1 MKTDQ
6 RKAEEEEKW
15 RENKATAKMG
25 DCVKTDQR
33 KAEEEEKWRENKATA
48 KMGGLCEDR
57 SKKGRGGRKVER
69 KQGYS

>member
-6 RKAEEEEKW
+6 RKAEEEKW

-33 KAEEEEKWRENKATA
+33 KAEEEKWRENKATA

-57 SKKGRGGRKVER
+57 
-69 KQGYS
+69 

>member
-6 RKAEEEEKW
+6 RKAEEEKW

-48 KMGGLCEDR
+48 GT
-57 SKKGRGGRKVER
+57 V
-69 KQGYS
+69 

>member
-1 MKTDQ
+1 MKERQ
-6 RKAEEEEKW
+6 RRRKSGEKTRLQLRW
-15 RENKATAKMG
+15 E

-57 SKKGRGGRKVER
+57 SKKGRGGKVER

>member
-6 RKAEEEEKW
+6 RK
-15 RENKATAKMG
+15 
-25 DCVKTDQR
+25 V
-33 KAEEEEKWRENKATA
+33 EEEEKWRENKATA

-57 SKKGRGGRKVER
+57 SKKGRGGGKVER

>member
-1 MKTDQ
+1 ME
-6 RKAEEEEKW
+6 RKQGYS
-15 RENKATAKMG
+15 G

-57 SKKGRGGRKVER
+57 SKKGRGGGKVER

>member
-1 MKTDQ
+1 MKERQ
-6 RKAEEEEKW
+6 RRKSGEKTRLQLRW
-15 RENKATAKMG
+15 E

-57 SKKGRGGRKVER
+57 
-69 KQGYS
+69 